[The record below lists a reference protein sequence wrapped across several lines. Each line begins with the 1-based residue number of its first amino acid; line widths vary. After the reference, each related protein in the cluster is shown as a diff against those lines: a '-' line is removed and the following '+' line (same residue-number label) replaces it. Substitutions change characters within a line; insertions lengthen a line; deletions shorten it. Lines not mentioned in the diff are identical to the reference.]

1 MLLKHSLTRTII
13 QPSFAE
19 VRFISSQGLF
29 NGVRHFS
36 LFDFLSVLTLILFQI
51 LAYTKALD
59 DAIAVL
65 DKIAMPVDVNDR
77 KFTWIL
83 WFLLCPKTLQILCF
97 VLPRD
102 MSSLLLH
109 DHLIYIT

>member
-83 WFLLCPKTLQILCF
+83 WFVYMDF
-97 VLPRD
+97 MV
-102 MSSLLLH
+102 SSKSKNPANIMFCASQGHELSPL
-109 DHLIYIT
+109 T